1 MFIIYQEAASLLLT
15 ERQDMTKVLLV
26 VSGSDH
32 WTLKDGTQ
40 HPTGYWAAEFIH
52 PHQVFTQA
60 GYDITI
66 ATPGGVAP
74 TVDEIS
80 LNPEFNAGQADVDAQ
95 RQYLADLGPTLTT
108 PARLEEVSPDEY
120 DAVYVSGGHG
130 PMEDLADNP
139 TIGRIFAQLY
149 PNKSKVVAADCHG
162 VGALLP
168 ARNADGSWPFAGA
181 KMTGFTD
188 EEETLFG
195 FGDKAPWLL
204 ETRLR
209 ENGADFNGGTAFAPT
224 VVVDGNLIT
233 GQNPASAQPSAEA
246 VVEYLAAHSA

>member
-1 MFIIYQEAASLLLT
+1 
-15 ERQDMTKVLLV
+15 MTNVLLV
-26 VSGSDH
+26 VSGSNV
-32 WTLKDGTQ
+32 WTLKDGSK
-40 HPTGYWAAEFIH
+40 HPTGFWAAELIH
-52 PHQVFTQA
+52 PHEVFAKA

-74 TVDEIS
+74 TLDEVS
-80 LNPEFNAGQADVDAQ
+80 LNLEVNGGDQAAVDAQ
-95 RQYLADLGPTLTT
+95 RNYLAQLGETLTK
-108 PARLEEVSPDEY
+108 PARLEDITPSDY

-139 TIGRIFAQLY
+139 VIGDIFAALY
-149 PNKSKVVAADCHG
+149 PDKNKVVAAVCHG

-168 ARNADGSWPFAGA
+168 ARGDDKTWPFAGHRL
-181 KMTGFTD
+181 TGFTD
-188 EEETLFG
+188 DEETKFG

-209 ENGADFNGGTAFAPT
+209 EAGADFDGGPAFDPY

-246 VVEYLAAHSA
+246 VVAYLNDIAQ

>member
-1 MFIIYQEAASLLLT
+1 
-15 ERQDMTKVLLV
+15 MTKVLLV
-26 VSGSDH
+26 VSGSRV
-32 WTLKDGTQ
+32 WTLKDGTK
-40 HPTGYWAAEFIH
+40 HPTGFWAGEFIH
-52 PHQVFTQA
+52 PHQVFTTA

-74 TVDEIS
+74 TVDEVS
-80 LNPEFNAGQADVDAQ
+80 LRVDLNGGDQAAVDAQ
-95 RQYLADLGPTLTT
+95 RKYLEDLGETLAE
-108 PARLEEVSPDEY
+108 PARLEDVNPGDF

-139 TIGRIFAQLY
+139 VIGRVFAALY
-149 PNKSKVVAADCHG
+149 PDKHKAVAAVCHG

-168 ARNADGSWPFAGA
+168 AREADGLWTFAGR

-195 FGDKAPWLL
+195 FGDKAKWLL
-204 ETRLR
+204 ESRLR
-209 ENGADFNGGTAFAPT
+209 ENGAVFEGGAPFGPQ

-233 GQNPASAQPSAEA
+233 GQNPASAEPSAEA
-246 VVEYLAAHSA
+246 VVAYLSDAR

>member
-1 MFIIYQEAASLLLT
+1 MT
-15 ERQDMTKVLLV
+15 MTKVLLV

-32 WTLKDGTQ
+32 WTLKDGSE
-40 HPTGYWAAEFIH
+40 HPTGFWAAEFIH
-52 PHQVFTQA
+52 PHQVFGAA

-74 TVDEIS
+74 TVDEVS
-80 LNPEFNAGQADVDAQ
+80 LRPDLNGGQADVDAQ
-95 RQYLADLGPTLTT
+95 RRYLADLGDTLAK
-108 PARLEEVSPDEY
+108 PARLEDVDAADY

-130 PMEDLADNP
+130 PMEDLADNAA
-139 TIGRIFAQLY
+139 IGKIFAALY
-149 PNKSKVVAADCHG
+149 PDKNKVVAADCHG

-168 ARNADGSWPFAGA
+168 ARDSDGTWPFVGV

-204 ETRLR
+204 ESRLR
-209 ENGADFNGGTAFAPT
+209 ENGADFKGGTAFTPT
-224 VVVDGNLIT
+224 VVIDGNVIT

-246 VVEYLAAHSA
+246 VVEYLTARTA

>member
-1 MFIIYQEAASLLLT
+1 
-15 ERQDMTKVLLV
+15 MTNVLLV

-32 WTLKDGTQ
+32 WTLKDGTI

-52 PHQVFTQA
+52 PHQVFTAA

-66 ATPGGVAP
+66 ATPGGVTP

-80 LNPEFNAGQADVDAQ
+80 LDPQFNAGQADVDAQ
-95 RQYLADLGPTLTT
+95 RKYLADLGDALAR
-108 PARLEEVSPDEY
+108 PARLEDVNPADF

-139 TIGRIFAQLY
+139 VIGAIFTAMY
-149 PNKSKVVAADCHG
+149 PDKSKVVAADCHG

-168 ARNADGSWPFAGA
+168 ARNADGSWPFAGQT
-181 KMTGFTD
+181 MTGFTD
-188 EEETLFG
+188 EEETQFG
-195 FGDKAPWLL
+195 FGDKAKWLL

-209 ENGADFNGGTAFAPT
+209 ENGAVFEGGPAFAPT
-224 VVVDGNLIT
+224 VVIDGNLIT
-233 GQNPASAQPSAEA
+233 GQNPASAKPSADA
-246 VVEYLAAHSA
+246 VVAYLADAR